1 MKKNRLRNIL
11 LFHLVLPLFCFHT
24 CIQEKSGSVP
34 QLGKDPVKEVIA
46 AMTLEEKAMVVVG
59 AGAEPQLI
67 PGAAGRTHEISRLGI
82 PAIVLAD
89 GHSGLRISPTRR
101 DDSETYYSTDFP
113 IATLLASTWDLEL
126 IYSVGQALGN
136 EALEYGVDVLL
147 APGLNIH
154 RNPLAGRNLE
164 YFSEDPLV
172 TGKMAAAMVKAIKSQ
187 GVGTSIKHF
196 VAYNQKTNNNVIVSE
211 RALREIYLEG
221 FRIAVEEAQPWAV
234 MSSMD
239 KLNGPDTSENYDLL
253 TKILRDD
260 WGFEGYVMTDWEGG
274 DDVVAQMEAG
284 NDILMAGRPE
294 QSEDIVNAVKEG
306 NLDETVLDK
315 NAERILNILLETPRF
330 KGYDYTNKPDLEGH
344 ARLARQAATEGMV
357 LLKNEN
363 KALPLAEDIKKIAA
377 FGKTSY
383 EVITVGIGSAD
394 VTTYHIELV
403 EGLENGG
410 YAVDESLQEEY
421 LSYIKESRVKQP
433 KRRFSFTPEMPI
445 SDKLAGKM
453 ANETDIALI
462 TIGRNS
468 DLENRKEEGDFNLT
482 DTEKSLIQTVTQAF
496 QAQGKKATVILNIA
510 GVIETTSWRDIPD
523 AILLAWQPRQ
533 EVGNSIVDLISG
545 KVNPSGKL
553 ATTFPVSYQDVPS
566 ANNFPG
572 IELEVPESERADEG
586 GVGSRLRVPAEL
598 VYEED
603 IYVGYRYYNTFDVPV
618 AYEFGYGL
626 SYAQFEYDNIQ
637 ISSKKFKNKLTV
649 SVDTKNTGEVAGRE
663 VVQVYLSAPAGKLDK
678 PEEELAAFGKTKLL
692 EPGETQTLGFVIN
705 KIDLASFDTD
715 ASAWVADAGNYTV
728 KVGASSKDI
737 KQTITFKLGKELIVK
752 QVNKALTPQREIK
765 TIKP

>member
-1 MKKNRLRNIL
+1 MKENKLRNVL
-11 LFHLVLPLFCFHT
+11 LFHMVLPLLCFHA
-24 CIQEKSGSVP
+24 CIQEESGSVP
-34 QLGKDPVKEVIA
+34 QLGKDPIKKVIA

-59 AGAEPQLI
+59 AGTEPQLI

-89 GHSGLRISPTRR
+89 AHSGLRISPTRT

-126 IYSVGQALGN
+126 VHSVGQALGN

-172 TGKMAAAMVKAIKSQ
+172 TGKMAAAMVDAIDSQ

-196 VAYNQKTNNNVIVSE
+196 VAYNQNTNSNVIVSE

-221 FRIAVEEAQPWAV
+221 FRIAVEQAQPWAV

-239 KLNGPDTSENYDLL
+239 KLNGPDTSENHDLL
-253 TKILRDD
+253 TRILRDD
-260 WGFEGYVMTDWEGG
+260 WGFKGYVMTDWEGG
-274 DDVVAQMEAG
+274 DDVVAQMKAG
-284 NDILMAGRPE
+284 NDILMAGSSD
-294 QSEDIVNAVKEG
+294 QSKDIVSAVKEG
-306 NLDETVLDK
+306 NLDETVLDR
-315 NAERILNILLETPRF
+315 NAERILNILVETPRF
-330 KGYDYTNKPDLEGH
+330 KGYEYTNKPDLEGH

-410 YAVDESLQEEY
+410 YAVDESLQEDY

-482 DTEKSLIQTVTQAF
+482 DTEKSLIHTVSQAF
-496 QAQGKKATVILNIA
+496 QAQGKKAIVILNIA
-510 GVIETTSWRDIPD
+510 GVIETASWRDIPD

-533 EVGNSIVDLISG
+533 EAGTSIVDVISG

-572 IELEVPESERADEG
+572 IEPEVPESERADEE
-586 GVGSRLRVPAEL
+586 PAEL

-626 SYAQFEYDNIQ
+626 SYAQFEYDNVQ
-637 ISSKKFKNKLTV
+637 ISSENFRNKLTV
-649 SVDTKNTGEVAGRE
+649 SVDIKNTGEVAGRE

-678 PEEELAAFGKTKLL
+678 PAEELAAFGKTRLL
-692 EPGETQTLGFVIN
+692 EPGETQTLSFVIN

>member
-1 MKKNRLRNIL
+1 
-11 LFHLVLPLFCFHT
+11 
-24 CIQEKSGSVP
+24 
-34 QLGKDPVKEVIA
+34 
-46 AMTLEEKAMVVVG
+46 MVD
-59 AGAEPQLI
+59 
-67 PGAAGRTHEISRLGI
+67 
-82 PAIVLAD
+82 AID
-89 GHSGLRISPTRR
+89 
-101 DDSETYYSTDFP
+101 
-113 IATLLASTWDLEL
+113 
-126 IYSVGQALGN
+126 
-136 EALEYGVDVLL
+136 
-147 APGLNIH
+147 
-154 RNPLAGRNLE
+154 
-164 YFSEDPLV
+164 
-172 TGKMAAAMVKAIKSQ
+172 SQ

-196 VAYNQKTNNNVIVSE
+196 VAYNQNTNSNVIVSE

-221 FRIAVEEAQPWAV
+221 FRIAVEQAQPWAV

-239 KLNGPDTSENYDLL
+239 KLNGPDTSENHDLL
-253 TKILRDD
+253 TRILRDD
-260 WGFEGYVMTDWEGG
+260 WGFKGYVMTDWEGG
-274 DDVVAQMEAG
+274 DDVVAQMKAG
-284 NDILMAGRPE
+284 NDILMAGSPD
-294 QSEDIVNAVKEG
+294 QSKDIVSAVKEG
-306 NLDETVLDK
+306 NLDETVLDR
-315 NAERILNILLETPRF
+315 NAERILNILVETPRF
-330 KGYDYTNKPDLEGH
+330 KGYEYTNKPDLEGH

-394 VTTYHIELV
+394 VTTYHIELI

-410 YAVDESLQEEY
+410 YAVDESLQEDY

-482 DTEKSLIQTVTQAF
+482 DTEKSLIHTVSQAF
-496 QAQGKKATVILNIA
+496 QAQGKKAIVILNIA
-510 GVIETTSWRDIPD
+510 GVIETASWRDIPD

-533 EVGNSIVDLISG
+533 EAGTSIVDVISG

-572 IELEVPESERADEG
+572 IEPEVPESERADEE
-586 GVGSRLRVPAEL
+586 PAEL

-626 SYAQFEYDNIQ
+626 SYAQFEYDNVQ
-637 ISSKKFKNKLTV
+637 ISSENFRNKLTV
-649 SVDTKNTGEVAGRE
+649 SVDIKNTGEVAGRE

-678 PEEELAAFGKTKLL
+678 PAEELAAFGKTGLL
-692 EPGETQTLGFVIN
+692 EPGETQTLSFVIN

>member
-1 MKKNRLRNIL
+1 MKENKLRNIL
-11 LFHLVLPLFCFHT
+11 LFHMVLPLLCFHA
-24 CIQEKSGSVP
+24 CIQEKSSSVP
-34 QLGKDPVKEVIA
+34 QLGKDPVKKVIA

-89 GHSGLRISPTRR
+89 GHSGLRISPTRS

-126 IYSVGQALGN
+126 VYSVGQALGN

-172 TGKMAAAMVKAIKSQ
+172 TGTMAAAMVNAIDSQ

-196 VAYNQKTNNNVIVSE
+196 VAYNQKTNSNVIVSE

-221 FRIAVEEAQPWAV
+221 FRIAVEKAQPWAV
-234 MSSMD
+234 MSSMG
-239 KLNGPDTSENYDLL
+239 KLNGPDTSENHDLL

-260 WGFEGYVMTDWEGG
+260 WGFKGYVMTDWEGG
-274 DDVVAQMEAG
+274 DDVVAQMKAG

-294 QSEDIVNAVKEG
+294 QSKDIVSAVKEG
-306 NLDETVLDK
+306 NLDETVLET
-315 NAERILNILLETPRF
+315 NAERILNILIETPRF
-330 KGYDYTNKPDLEGH
+330 KGYEYTNKPDLEGH

-363 KALPLAEDIKKIAA
+363 KALPLAEGIKKIAA

-410 YAVDESLQEEY
+410 YAVDESLQEDY
-421 LSYIKESRVKQP
+421 LSYIEESRVEQP
-433 KRRFSFTPEMPI
+433 ERRFSFMPELPI
-445 SDKLAGKM
+445 SDELAGKM

-482 DTEKSLIQTVTQAF
+482 DTEKSLIQTVSQAF
-496 QAQGKKATVILNIA
+496 QAQGKKAIVILNIA

-533 EVGNSIVDLISG
+533 EAGTSIVDVISG

-566 ANNFPG
+566 AKTFLG
-572 IELEVPESERADEG
+572 IEPEVPESERADEG
-586 GVGSRLRVPAEL
+586 GSVPAEL

-626 SYAQFEYDNIQ
+626 SYAQFEYDNVQ
-637 ISSKKFKNKLTV
+637 ISSKNFQNELTV
-649 SVDTKNTGEVAGRE
+649 SVDITNTGEVAGRE

-678 PEEELAAFGKTKLL
+678 PAEELAAFGKTKLL
-692 EPGETQTLGFVIN
+692 EPGETQTLSFVIS

-715 ASAWVADAGNYTV
+715 ASAWVADAGSYTV
-728 KVGASSKDI
+728 KVGASSKDT
-737 KQTITFKLGKELIVK
+737 KQTITFELGKELVVK
-752 QVNKALTPQREIK
+752 QVNKALTPPRGIK
-765 TIKP
+765 TIDP

>member
-1 MKKNRLRNIL
+1 MKENKLRNVL
-11 LFHLVLPLFCFHT
+11 LFHMVLPLLCFHA
-24 CIQEKSGSVP
+24 CIQEESGSVP
-34 QLGKDPVKEVIA
+34 QLGKDPIKKVIA

-59 AGAEPQLI
+59 AGTEPQLI

-89 GHSGLRISPTRR
+89 AHSGLRISPTRT

-126 IYSVGQALGN
+126 VHSVGQALGN

-172 TGKMAAAMVKAIKSQ
+172 TGKMAAAMVDAIDSQ

-196 VAYNQKTNNNVIVSE
+196 VAYNQNTNSNVIVSE

-221 FRIAVEEAQPWAV
+221 FRIAVEQAQPWAV

-239 KLNGPDTSENYDLL
+239 KLNGPDTSENHDLL
-253 TKILRDD
+253 TRILRDD
-260 WGFEGYVMTDWEGG
+260 WGFKGYVMTDWEGG
-274 DDVVAQMEAG
+274 DDVVAQMKAG
-284 NDILMAGRPE
+284 NDILMAGSPD
-294 QSEDIVNAVKEG
+294 QSKDIVSAVKEG
-306 NLDETVLDK
+306 NLDETVLDR
-315 NAERILNILLETPRF
+315 NVERILNILIETPRF
-330 KGYDYTNKPDLEGH
+330 KGYEYTNKPDLEGH

-410 YAVDESLQEEY
+410 YAVDESLQEDY
-421 LSYIKESRVKQP
+421 LSYIKESRVEQP

-445 SDKLAGKM
+445 SYKLAGKM

-482 DTEKSLIQTVTQAF
+482 DTEKSLIHTVSQAF
-496 QAQGKKATVILNIA
+496 QAQGKKAIVILNIA
-510 GVIETTSWRDIPD
+510 GVIETASWRDIPD

-533 EVGNSIVDLISG
+533 EAGTSIVDVISG

-572 IELEVPESERADEG
+572 IEPEVPESERADEE
-586 GVGSRLRVPAEL
+586 PAEL

-626 SYAQFEYDNIQ
+626 SYAQFEYDNVQ
-637 ISSKKFKNKLTV
+637 ISSENFRNKLTV
-649 SVDTKNTGEVAGRE
+649 SVDIKNTGEVAGRE

-678 PEEELAAFGKTKLL
+678 PAEELAAFGKTRLL
-692 EPGETQTLGFVIN
+692 EPGETQTLSFVIN

>member
-1 MKKNRLRNIL
+1 MKENRLGKIL
-11 LFHLVLPLFCFHT
+11 LFHTVLSLICFHA
-24 CIQEKSGSVP
+24 CIEAESGSVP
-34 QLGKDPVKEVIA
+34 QLGKDPIKKVIA

-59 AGAEPQLI
+59 AGTEPQLI

-82 PAIVLAD
+82 PAIVKAD
-89 GHSGLRISPTRR
+89 AHSGLRISPTRT
-101 DDSETYYSTDFP
+101 DDPETYYSTDFP

-126 IYSVGQALGN
+126 VYSVGQALGN

-147 APGLNIH
+147 APGMNIH

-187 GVGTSIKHF
+187 GVGTTIKHF
-196 VAYNQKTNNNVIVSE
+196 VAYNQKTDSVIVSE

-239 KLNGPDTSENYDLL
+239 KLNGPDTSENHDLL

-260 WGFEGYVMTDWEGG
+260 WGFKGYVMTDWEGG
-274 DDVVAQMEAG
+274 DDVVAQMKAG
-284 NDILMAGRPE
+284 NDILMAGSPD
-294 QSEDIVNAVKEG
+294 QSKAIVNAVKDG
-306 NLDETVLDK
+306 NLDETVLDR
-315 NAERILNILLETPRF
+315 NAERILNKLIETLRF
-330 KGYDYTNKPDLEGH
+330 KGYEYTNKPDLEGH
-344 ARLARQAATEGMV
+344 ARLARQAATEGMI

-394 VTTYHIELV
+394 VSTYHIELV

-410 YAVDESLQEEY
+410 YAVDESLQEDY
-421 LSYIKESRVKQP
+421 LSYIEESRVEQP
-433 KRRFSFTPEMPI
+433 ERKFSLMPEMPI
-445 SDKLAGKM
+445 SDELAGKM
-453 ANETDIALI
+453 ASETDIALI

-468 DLENRKEEGDFNLT
+468 DLENLKEEGGFNLT
-482 DTEKSLIQTVTQAF
+482 DTENSLIQTVSRAF
-496 QAQGKKATVILNIA
+496 QTQGKKAIVILNIA
-510 GVIETTSWRDIPD
+510 GVIETASWRDIPD

-533 EVGNSIVDLISG
+533 EAGTSIVDVISG
-545 KVNPSGKL
+545 KINPSGKL

-572 IELEVPESERADEG
+572 IEPEVPESERADEE
-586 GVGSRLRVPAEL
+586 PAEL

-626 SYAQFEYDNIQ
+626 SYAQFEYDNVQ
-637 ISSKKFKNKLTV
+637 ISSENFRNKLTV
-649 SVDTKNTGEVAGRE
+649 SVDIKNTGEVAGRE

-678 PEEELAAFGKTKLL
+678 PAEELAAFGKTKLL
-692 EPGETQTLGFVIN
+692 EPGETQTLSFAIN
-705 KIDLASFDTD
+705 EIDLASFDTN

-737 KQTITFKLGKELIVK
+737 KQTIAFELGKELIVE
-752 QVNKALTPQREIK
+752 QVNKALAPPREIK
-765 TIKP
+765 TMEP